1 LIKEKTA
8 VRWGPSVILCVG
20 CRWLLIGRSGR
31 RRTVA
36 LLPSIK
42 GLCLDPAGLKRCR
55 RLCPVGTHRRD
66 AVLLRCRPPR
76 LTPLLRSWVH
86 VAEDDRAAT
95 PDRASRR
102 RSPVLDEEAAA
113 TPPFLLAGEP
123 LPALS
128 CPPFTASAHPPLFT
142 CAARRNPRR
151 PGVRRRR
158 TKPTSSS
165 TSAPAPHAA
174 LAGVGRTPPCRGPLP
189 QVPTWA
195 ACLCEQAAP
204 VLFLW
209 AAAWDTAR
217 WPSAVFLFSEF
228 IQIQA
233 NFKNLYRFGLN
244 SGKYETNFLDYILIF
259 TRV

>member
-1 LIKEKTA
+1 
-8 VRWGPSVILCVG
+8 VGPICHPLC
-20 CRWLLIGRSGR
+20 RLPLAPGRSGR

-165 TSAPAPHAA
+165 TSARAPVRTVVVPPVPERPPLEFLAAAGAPPPSAAAVAARAPAESARSRRSLGRMQRWPAWAA
-174 LAGVGRTPPCRGPLP
+174 PCRAVGR
-189 QVPTWA
+189 
-195 ACLCEQAAP
+195 CL
-204 VLFLW
+204 
-209 AAAWDTAR
+209 
-217 WPSAVFLFSEF
+217 
-228 IQIQA
+228 
-233 NFKNLYRFGLN
+233 K
-244 SGKYETNFLDYILIF
+244 
-259 TRV
+259 